1 MQLTM
6 NEIIGL
12 IVVGVGIAAL
22 VGAYMVIS
30 RKKRWM

>member
-12 IVVGVGIAAL
+12 VLVAVGIAAL
-22 VGAYMVIS
+22 VGGYMVIS